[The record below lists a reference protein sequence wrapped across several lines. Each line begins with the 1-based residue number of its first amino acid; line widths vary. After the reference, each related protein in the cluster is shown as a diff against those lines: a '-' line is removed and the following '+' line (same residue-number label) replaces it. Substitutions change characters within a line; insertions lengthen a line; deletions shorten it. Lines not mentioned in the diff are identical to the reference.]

1 MPNTNPPAEFQI
13 EIQSHIDQQAAAS
26 RAAHL
31 PPLPVNFADELT
43 RVIEATIVD
52 RGGGAACI
60 EVAIVDDP
68 CIREVNRRHLGH
80 DWETDVISFPEEAVT
95 SPLLSVKMVAGELLV
110 SWETACREAVETGW
124 PPLTELSLYC
134 IHGTLHLTGM
144 DDLETTGRH
153 AMRRAEQQMLS
164 HLRLPGWQLYDVDTD
179 QAGGRAGG
187 NHAGRPLEP
196 PPGDAAEAG
205 R

>member
-1 MPNTNPPAEFQI
+1 MPNTNSPAEFQI

-31 PPLPVNFADELT
+31 PPLPADFAVLLSHA
-43 RVIEATIVD
+43 IEVTVV
-52 RGGGAACI
+52 RQGGTAANI

-68 CIREVNRRHLGH
+68 SIREVNRRHLGH
-80 DWETDVISFPEEAVT
+80 DWETDVISFPEEDAT
-95 SPLLSVKMVAGELLV
+95 SPPSSVKMIAGELLV
-110 SWETACREAVETGW
+110 SWETACREAAQTGW

-144 DDLETTGRH
+144 DDLETTGRS
-153 AMRRAEQQMLS
+153 AMRRAEQQILS
-164 HLRLPGWQLYDVDTD
+164 QLLLPGWQLYDVDSD
-179 QAGGRAGG
+179 RAGG
-187 NHAGRPLEP
+187 NRASRPLEP
-196 PPGDAAEAG
+196 PPGGAAEAG